1 MSEEGDKLGLK
12 LGPGEGLQIGVQAHQ
27 DKDGGG
33 EHYPVHEPEAAG
45 RNAHIFKG
53 SSTVFSKV
61 FSNIFSEV
69 LSTVFPTVFSRYSK
83 SLVAETL
90 ITIVM

>member
-1 MSEEGDKLGLK
+1 MYFRPNQAFGLGLR

-53 SSTVFSKV
+53 
-61 FSNIFSEV
+61 IFNQDSENENHINV
-69 LSTVFPTVFSRYSK
+69 LSLYLRIEFFSGFNENMP
-83 SLVAETL
+83 A
-90 ITIVM
+90 